1 MSELLVINE
10 LFGVTV
16 FLVMDLEDLLK
27 LMLFT
32 HQYSRKNI
40 WNYNVNSQVSSFLN

>member
-1 MSELLVINE
+1 MSELFVINE
-10 LFGVTV
+10 LFGETV

-32 HQYSRKNI
+32 HQISAT
-40 WNYNVNSQVSSFLN
+40 VPEEH